1 MKKMKRKGMQY
12 EDLRIDYV
20 GLNALHLDVAE
31 VDDDLIRRMNEVVLR
46 IAIRTKEK
54 KDAQLIIPETAP
66 CSSTVLREPPSSAA
80 ALM

>member
-31 VDDDLIRRMNEVVLR
+31 IDDDLIRRTNEVVLR
-46 IAIRTKEK
+46 IGS
-54 KDAQLIIPETAP
+54 AP
-66 CSSTVLREPPSSAA
+66 RRRR
-80 ALM
+80 MRR